1 MRIAMV
7 KRNSAEATPV
17 QLEDGP
23 AGDRR
28 LAALCKE
35 HGASSVT
42 LDGKPVSEIPVAVKA
57 APAKKRARKKAAK
70 K

>member
-1 MRIAMV
+1 MRIAIV

-23 AGDRR
+23 AGNAR
-28 LAALCKE
+28 LAALRHE
-35 HGASSVT
+35 HGAGNVT
-42 LDGKPVSEIPVAVKA
+42 VEGEAPAAPA
-57 APAKKRARKKAAK
+57 APAKQRARKKAAK